1 MSRTYRPEVCVLE
14 DRTVPTVLFRQFYA
28 LPPTPAP
35 LAANH
40 LIVIVPQNVEAG
52 QNVTVV
58 VKAADATNKVVTS
71 YKGTVNVSLG
81 TSDPSAV
88 IPASFTFSVADQ
100 GVHRFTAKLQAVGS
114 QMITVNNSAITGSA
128 LLNVNTPVTHFSIN
142 TFSSA
147 TAGSATLINVVALD
161 ANSKPAPGYTGTV
174 HFTTTSFL
182 AYPLPDYTFTA
193 ADAGS
198 HLFSVTFAT
207 GGSATIAVNDVDRG
221 SLSGATTMQVLPQ
234 FAVPNYY
241 GGYYNYGIGYHVA
254 QPVYGYYGY
263 YGPWGWTYY

>member
-1 MSRTYRPEVCVLE
+1 MPSSWACGKKHFPQIPSLVNNLSTFNICPVICRWSNRARRSGCSDVAAVASSLLPSGDCVMSRTYRPEVCVLE

-114 QMITVNNSAITGSA
+114 Q
-128 LLNVNTPVTHFSIN
+128 
-142 TFSSA
+142 
-147 TAGSATLINVVALD
+147 
-161 ANSKPAPGYTGTV
+161 
-174 HFTTTSFL
+174 
-182 AYPLPDYTFTA
+182 
-193 ADAGS
+193 
-198 HLFSVTFAT
+198 
-207 GGSATIAVNDVDRG
+207 
-221 SLSGATTMQVLPQ
+221 
-234 FAVPNYY
+234 
-241 GGYYNYGIGYHVA
+241 
-254 QPVYGYYGY
+254 
-263 YGPWGWTYY
+263 